1 LSALY
6 ALKQTVVFPRTSCL
20 YDANMIDA
28 VTLTSELIRIDTT
41 NRGSGDCRERPAAEY
56 VAERLGEV
64 GLEAL
69 LLESAPGRANV
80 VARIPGSQPGLPA
93 LLVHGHLDVVPAET
107 SDWTV
112 PPFSGEI
119 AGGVVWGRGALDMK
133 SMDAMMLAVA
143 RAWQRDGRRPARD
156 IVLAFTAD
164 EEDTGAYGAGWLVGR
179 HPELFEGCTE
189 AIGESGGY
197 SVHAGLPSG
206 EAVRIY
212 PVATAERGTAWLR
225 LVARGR
231 AGHGSQPNRENAV
244 ARLAAA
250 VARIDAY
257 TWPVRLTPTVRAAL
271 LGISEALGV
280 RFDTP
285 TAAALGPAGA
295 LVQATLANS
304 ANPTMLEAG
313 YKINVVPEEAVAYV
327 DGRVLPGFEDE
338 FRSTLDELTGP
349 FVSWRPVH
357 WASPLEAPCDAPI
370 FDAMRDGLL
379 AEDPEAHVVPY
390 CMSGG
395 TDAKH
400 FARLG
405 IACYGY
411 TPLALPPGY
420 DYQTM
425 IHAADE
431 RVPVEA
437 LRFGTRVLDR
447 FLLAVC

>member
-1 LSALY
+1 
-6 ALKQTVVFPRTSCL
+6 
-20 YDANMIDA
+20 
-28 VTLTSELIRIDTT
+28 
-41 NRGSGDCRERPAAEY
+41 
-56 VAERLGEV
+56 
-64 GLEAL
+64 
-69 LLESAPGRANV
+69 
-80 VARIPGSQPGLPA
+80 
-93 LLVHGHLDVVPAET
+93 
-107 SDWTV
+107 
-112 PPFSGEI
+112 
-119 AGGVVWGRGALDMK
+119 
-133 SMDAMMLAVA
+133 
-143 RAWQRDGRRPARD
+143 
-156 IVLAFTAD
+156 
-164 EEDTGAYGAGWLVGR
+164 
-179 HPELFEGCTE
+179 
-189 AIGESGGY
+189 
-197 SVHAGLPSG
+197 
-206 EAVRIY
+206 
-212 PVATAERGTAWLR
+212 
-225 LVARGR
+225 VARGR

-250 VARIDAY
+250 VARIDGY

-280 RFDTP
+280 RCDPATV
-285 TAAALGPAGA
+285 AALGPAGA

-370 FDAMRDGLL
+370 FTAMRDALL
-379 AEDPEAHVVPY
+379 AEDPEAHVVPS

>member
-1 LSALY
+1 
-6 ALKQTVVFPRTSCL
+6 
-20 YDANMIDA
+20 M
-28 VTLTSELIRIDTT
+28 TLTSELIRIDTT

-64 GLEAL
+64 GLGAV
-69 LLESAPGRANV
+69 LLESAAGRANV
-80 VARIPGSQPGLPA
+80 VARIPGSQPALPA
-93 LLVHGHLDVVPAET
+93 LLVHGHLDVVPAEA

-112 PPFSGEI
+112 HPFSGEV
-119 AGGVVWGRGALDMK
+119 AEGVVWGRGALDMK
-133 SMDAMMLAVA
+133 SMDAMMLAVV

-156 IVLAFTAD
+156 VVLAFTAD
-164 EEDTGAYGAGWLVGR
+164 EEDTGAYGAGWLVQH
-179 HPELFEGCTE
+179 HPELFEGCTQ

-197 SVHAGLPSG
+197 SVHAEAQTG
-206 EAVRIY
+206 EARRIY

-231 AGHGSQPNRENAV
+231 AGHGSQPNHENAV

-280 RFDTP
+280 RYDAP
-285 TAAALGPAGA
+285 GGAWTAAELGRAGA

-313 YKINVVPEEAVAYV
+313 YKINVVPEEAVAHV

-370 FDAMRDGLL
+370 FAAMRDALL
-379 AEDPEAHVVPY
+379 AEDPEGHVVPY

-395 TDAKH
+395 TDAKNI
-400 FARLG
+400 ARLG

-411 TPLALPPGY
+411 TPLALPPGS
-420 DYQTM
+420 DYGAM
-425 IHAADE
+425 IHAVDE

-447 FLLAVC
+447 FLLAAW